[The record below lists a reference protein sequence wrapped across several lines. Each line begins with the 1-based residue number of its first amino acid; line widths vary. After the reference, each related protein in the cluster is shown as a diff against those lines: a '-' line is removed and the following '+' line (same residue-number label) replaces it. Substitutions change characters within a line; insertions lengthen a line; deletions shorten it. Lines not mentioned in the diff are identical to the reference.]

1 MLRAEKAIQTK
12 NHDLL
17 KRENFVSRIAEGIL
31 NYNDI
36 ENFVVGLEGEWGTG
50 KTSILNLLE
59 EKLKGNIEIFK
70 FSPWNFVSRKQ
81 IISDFFEQF
90 SYFMGLSCRQDAA
103 EVSQQLQMMSKFLK
117 PFGLIPV
124 AGDLIKILSEGMEV
138 MGNSLNPEKVDIE
151 KMKEKI
157 NISLEKENKKI
168 VVIIDDIDRLSDTE
182 IIEIFQLIKGAGKF
196 NNVIYILAYDYEL
209 VVNALNS
216 ISQKRG
222 NEYLEKI
229 VQIQIEMP
237 FISKDDLIEIFFDRI
252 NDIFEIENK
261 NKIIETKYK
270 NFITTL
276 LKDIRQIEKVLNHIR
291 FGAEYAKQYL
301 DISDYVIMKVLQ
313 ITEPQLY
320 KFYLDNINEIEK
332 KLGKITREET
342 NTPTLEEKIL
352 YEVFKC
358 SGKLGNFIY
367 IKSHCDANDSSPKTK
382 EIYYIKNRNLY
393 FNYI

>member
-12 NHDLL
+12 DHDLL
-17 KRENFVSRIAEGIL
+17 KRENFVKRIAEGIL
-31 NYNDI
+31 NYNDT
-36 ENFVVGLEGEWGTG
+36 ENFVIGLEGEWGTG

-90 SYFMGLSCRQDAA
+90 SYFMGLSCRKDAA
-103 EVSQQLQMMSKFLK
+103 EVSQQLQIMSKFLK

-124 AGDLIKILSEGMEV
+124 AGDLIKILSEGMEA
-138 MGNSLNPEKVDIE
+138 MGNSLKPEKIDIE

-157 NISLEKENKKI
+157 NISLGKENKKT

-229 VQIQIEMP
+229 VQIQIEVP
-237 FISKDDLIEIFFDRI
+237 FILKEDLIEIFFDRI
-252 NDIFEIENK
+252 NNIFEVENKTIENK
-261 NKIIETKYK
+261 YK
-270 NFITTL
+270 NIITML
-276 LKDIRQIEKVLNHIR
+276 VKDIRQIEKILNHIR
-291 FGAEYAKQYL
+291 FGAEYAKNYL

-313 ITEPQLY
+313 ITKPQLY

-332 KLGKITREET
+332 KVGKILREDI
-342 NTPTLEEKIL
+342 NTLTLEEEIL
-352 YEVFKC
+352 YKVFRC
-358 SGKLGNFIY
+358 GSTGSNPFFIKMNKEA
-367 IKSHCDANDSSPKTK
+367 KSPSPKTK
-382 EIYYIKNRNLY
+382 EIFYIENRSLY